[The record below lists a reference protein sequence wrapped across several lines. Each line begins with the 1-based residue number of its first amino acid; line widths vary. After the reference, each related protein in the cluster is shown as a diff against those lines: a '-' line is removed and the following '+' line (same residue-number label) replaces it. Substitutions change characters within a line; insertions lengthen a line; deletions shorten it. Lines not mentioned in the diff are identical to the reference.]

1 MAREGEIIMKK
12 TMAFITA
19 LVITALSVPVSMAN
33 AEGYAQGDV
42 DMDGMIT
49 GRDAAIVSQYD
60 DGILKLELTEEQLL
74 LADMNG
80 DGIVDSADAALI
92 FEQQEYELCD
102 INMDGCTDMSD
113 ATKILRMYFCKMI
126 DPDLDFG
133 LQYLLSDID
142 CDGDVDTYDMHSAG
156 EGFARIG
163 ANIEHFEEEG
173 KYYII
178 ITDEDEQQI
187 LADDLGIMFG
197 FYEATTLEELYKVK
211 NEWCGWFDV
220 NSDEEVSVSDATSVL
235 GIYASNATDVEL
247 DEIQTNALGLAD
259 IDANGTVDI
268 SDATLVLTAYAKTGA
283 GLL

>member
-1 MAREGEIIMKK
+1 MKK

-19 LVITALSVPVSMAN
+19 LVITALSMPVSMAN

-92 FEQQEYELCD
+92 FEQQEYMLGDVKMEGR
-102 INMDGCTDMSD
+102 INMRDFTE
-113 ATKILRMYFCKMI
+113 IVRIYFFTLI
-126 DPDLDFG
+126 DPSSDFG
-133 LQYLLSDID
+133 MQYLLADVD
-142 CDGDVDTYDMHSAG
+142 CDGDVDMHDAYCVG
-156 EGFARIG
+156 EDYGENG
-163 ANIEHFEEEG
+163 AYLPIFDEG
-173 KYYII
+173 KYYTI
-178 ITDEDEQQI
+178 ITDEEEQSI
-187 LADDLGIMFG
+187 LYNLRNE
-197 FYEATTLEELYKVK
+197 FYEASTLEEFYIAKC
-211 NEWCGWFDV
+211 EWHGWFDV
-220 NSDEEVSVSDATSVL
+220 NSDEEVSVNDAASVL
-235 GIYASNATDVEL
+235 GIYASNAAGVEL
-247 DEIQTNALGLAD
+247 DETQTNALGLAD

-268 SDATLVLTAYAKTGA
+268 SDATLVLTAYAKAGA